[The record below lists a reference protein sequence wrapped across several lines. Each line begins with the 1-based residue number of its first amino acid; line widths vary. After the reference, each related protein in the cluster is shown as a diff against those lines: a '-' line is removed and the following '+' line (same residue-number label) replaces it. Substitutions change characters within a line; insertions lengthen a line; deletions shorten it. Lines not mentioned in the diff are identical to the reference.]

1 MAVYEYADQ
10 FSNHLRELY
19 GHDLTSIDLYNS
31 NQDIKI
37 INGKNLKIPRLKV
50 SGYKDHTRGSL
61 GFNTGTA
68 QNDYQT
74 VSLDHDRDIEFP
86 LDPMDVDETNLVVSI
101 ANIQKRFDK
110 TQAIPEQDCYT
121 YSKLYSEFVRAGG
134 TVKTTALTKAN
145 ILSELDDDL
154 SAMEDAGVDLSRVIM
169 YTTTAVKKLLKN
181 AEGITR
187 TLNVS
192 SSNNIDRRVLGVDD
206 IKKMITVPSAR
217 FKTAFDFTE
226 GYKAAVSGKQI
237 NYILIDPDAQVSR
250 VKYSYIKVFTP
261 GHDSRTSDNYLYQN
275 RKYNG
280 TFAIDEL
287 ITDGCIINTE
297 GSVEEVKGE
306 NKNESGQGE

>member
-1 MAVYEYADQ
+1 MAVYEYADI

-19 GHDLTSIDLYNS
+19 GHDLTSIDLYHS
-31 NQDIKI
+31 NQDLQIV
-37 INGKNLKIPRLKV
+37 NGKNLKIPKLSV
-50 SGYKDHTRGSL
+50 SGYKDHERGSL
-61 GFNTGTA
+61 GFNTGSA
-68 QNDYQT
+68 ANDYQT

-134 TVKTTALTKAN
+134 TVKHTVLTEAN
-145 ILSELDDDL
+145 ILSELDNDL
-154 SAMEDAGVDLSRVIM
+154 AALEDAGVPLDRVIM

-181 AEGITR
+181 AQGITR
-187 TLNVS
+187 MLNVGS
-192 SSNNIDRRVLGVDD
+192 ENNIDRRVKGVDD
-206 IKKMITVPSAR
+206 IKKMVTVPSAR
-217 FKTAFDFTE
+217 FKTAFDFTD
-226 GYKAAVSGKQI
+226 GYSVAQTGKQI
-237 NYILIDPDAQVSR
+237 NYILIDPEAQVSR

-275 RKYNG
+275 RKFNG

-287 ITDGCIINTE
+287 ITNGCIINAA
-297 GSVEEVKGE
+297 
-306 NKNESGQGE
+306 N